1 MQDVGGM
8 LVYADFQTKN
18 HHWILKG
25 CGIAAARMGSP
36 KKKKNTIQ
44 KYSIIQYNIKRD
56 GLQRYI

>member
-25 CGIAAARMGSP
+25 CGIAAARMSMRRLSDGSR
-36 KKKKNTIQ
+36 
-44 KYSIIQYNIKRD
+44 SLECAKRD
-56 GLQRYI
+56 RGERFMK